1 MTSIVVNVTSVRR
14 ATSQRATPFLSGV
27 VLLWSFRSLGS
38 SAAVLKQLL
47 DLQLTQLRT
56 SRTRAACSCRHRIS
70 RYQIKKPKTANFIGI
85 KYNSQSIF
93 TSLSHSNQENNTTS
107 HPGQQVFQA
116 EGEKKFGGKQPIMT
130 EGKWELAGIARCANF
145 DIPNPQKRGV
155 FTNGSLGV
163 CTKLAARARCLICQA
178 LFIHRLWVTTGVW
191 EFVGFCQVNQR
202 SGRPGDW
209 TTP

>member
-1 MTSIVVNVTSVRR
+1 MDSY
-14 ATSQRATPFLSGV
+14 
-27 VLLWSFRSLGS
+27 
-38 SAAVLKQLL
+38 AAYWQLL
-47 DLQLTQLRT
+47 QLILLRPI
-56 SRTRAACSCRHRIS
+56 RTRAACSCRHRIS

-93 TSLSHSNQENNTTS
+93 TSLSHSALENNAS
-107 HPGQQVFQA
+107 QLGRQDLFQ
-116 EGEKKFGGKQPIMT
+116 G
-130 EGKWELAGIARCANF
+130 EGKKNLAENSQSLLKVWKLVYRRARW
-145 DIPNPQKRGV
+145 INPCHEKWQKRGD
-155 FTNGSLGV
+155 FITGV
-163 CTKLAARARCLICQA
+163 WEFPSALAARARCLICQA